1 MEKKKLDRLSELTRI
16 SRERPLTAQ
25 EQSERTALRNEY
37 RRAVTGDL
45 RASLESITIVEPD
58 GTKIK
63 VSDMKRSGEEN

>member
-16 SRERPLTAQ
+16 SRERPLTAE
-25 EQSERTALRNEY
+25 EQSERAALRDEY

-58 GTKIK
+58 GSLTK
-63 VSDMKRSGEEN
+63 VTDMKRSGEEE